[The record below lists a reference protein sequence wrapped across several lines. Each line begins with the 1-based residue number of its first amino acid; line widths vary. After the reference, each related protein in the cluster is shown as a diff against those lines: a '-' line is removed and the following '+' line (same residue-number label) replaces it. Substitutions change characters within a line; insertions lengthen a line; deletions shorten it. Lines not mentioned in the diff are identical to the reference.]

1 MKKVMVRRRKAK
13 RRSSPRN
20 FRLLK
25 AVESYAYLSIMT
37 ENFLG
42 SSPLSVLTS
51 GSDIRTPVSSYT
63 GSMTYANPDNQISL
77 QEMIQSPGLAF
88 QALNANVMSN
98 WQNAALQTFFV
109 GAGFKL
115 GRNLLRKPIANV
127 NANIFKPLTGRAGFR
142 L

>member
-1 MKKVMVRRRKAK
+1 
-13 RRSSPRN
+13 
-20 FRLLK
+20 
-25 AVESYAYLSIMT
+25 MT

-42 SSPLSVLTS
+42 SSPLGVLTS
-51 GSDIRTPVSSYT
+51 GSDIRSPVAGYT
-63 GSMTYANPDNQISL
+63 GSMTYVNADNQISL

-88 QALNANVMSN
+88 QALNSNVMSN

-115 GRNLLRKPIANV
+115 GRQLLRKPIANV